1 MATTLGNEI
10 TTRVSKDFYGKWNA
24 KSTILLPQLPGEWRL
39 RLHTYKPDKRGVVC
53 MASVHCIKD
62 GFETHRVFTDYSQ
75 CVYEDRTVTRG
86 TESAIRLAHA
96 NAIADVD
103 TIVASVVAHYA
114 QMDAEKANLDAA
126 KAHNAAYA
134 ASLAQAG

>member
-1 MATTLGNEI
+1 MTTTLGDEI

-24 KSTILLPQLPGEWRL
+24 KSTIALPQLPAEHRL
-39 RLHTYKPDKRGVVC
+39 RLHTYMAKGRVVC

-103 TIVASVVAHYA
+103 KIVESVVAHYA
-114 QMDAEKANLDAA
+114 QMDAKQANLDAA
-126 KAHNAAYA
+126 KAYNNAYA